1 MRMTVSSIAAV
12 LAIAACD
19 GYAGMPAAETS
30 HGKTIATEYASVPA
44 TAWRD
49 AGGGAVFRELHT
61 ELSHPWSVAELPGGD
76 LLITLREGKLLRI
89 DAHGRRHEISG
100 TPEVFAQ
107 GQGGLL
113 DIAVAPDF
121 AVSHRVYLSF
131 AEADAQGLAGTAVG
145 FGELQGNQLRDF
157 RVIYRQLPKLGG
169 GMHFGSRLV
178 FDRDGMLWISQGERN
193 QKELAQDLEVLQGKI
208 VRLHADGA
216 MPGDNPFASGVGVR
230 RTIWSFGHRNV
241 QAMAMDPRTGK
252 VWAAEHGPRGG
263 DEINVLQAGKNYGWP
278 IASFG
283 MDYATGRPYPQT
295 QAAYIAG
302 TEPPHHVWM
311 KSPGVSGMAFVVNRP
326 EHAWNNSLLVGAL
339 ADKSLIRLTLDGD
352 KVTEAERLLTDSG
365 WRIRDVRVTA
375 AGRILV
381 LTDEDDGRLLE
392 IVPNR

>member
-1 MRMTVSSIAAV
+1 MKIPMSAIALV
-12 LAIAACD
+12 LALAACD
-19 GYAGMPAAETS
+19 GRAGQAPVST
-30 HGKTIATEYASVPA
+30 GDNDTPTIQSVS
-44 TAWRD
+44 AWQD
-49 AGGGAVFRELHT
+49 AGEGAVFRELQRG
-61 ELSHPWSVAELPGGD
+61 LSHPWSVAQLPNNE

-89 DAHGRRHEISG
+89 DAQNRRHEISG
-100 TPEVFAQ
+100 TPVVFAQ

-113 DIAVAPDF
+113 DVAIAPDF
-121 AVSHRVYLSF
+121 ATSHRVYLSF
-131 AEADAQGLAGTAVG
+131 AEGDEQGLTGTAVG
-145 FGELQGNQLRDF
+145 YGELQGNTLQNF

-216 MPGDNPFASGVGVR
+216 MPTDNPFANGVGVR
-230 RTIWSFGHRNV
+230 KVIWSYGHRNV

-263 DEINVLQAGKNYGWP
+263 DEINIPQAGKNYGWP
-278 IASFG
+278 IATFG
-283 MDYATGRPYPQT
+283 MDYATDRPYPQT
-295 QAAYIAG
+295 KGASVAG
-302 TEPPHHVWM
+302 TEPPHFVWM

-339 ADKSLIRLTLDGD
+339 ADKSLIRLSLDGD
-352 KVTEAERLLTDSG
+352 KVTETERLLTAPR
-365 WRIRDVRVTA
+365 WRIRDVRVTSD
-375 AGRILV
+375 GRILV

-392 IVPNR
+392 IAPRR